1 MSAIEYS
8 FVTHRPL
15 TETTEPTKTMVFTTL
30 VRPLGKKVQL
40 VHSLGPALAL
50 ALSLTLNHLAKQ
62 PQQTT
67 STLFGLMYMAAQRT
81 FN

>member
-30 VRPLGKKVQL
+30 IRPVGKNVQL
-40 VHSLGPALAL
+40 VHSLAPALS
-50 ALSLTLNHLAKQ
+50 LSLTLNQLANK
-62 PQQTT
+62 PTG
-67 STLFGLMYMAAQRT
+67 STMDI
-81 FN
+81 